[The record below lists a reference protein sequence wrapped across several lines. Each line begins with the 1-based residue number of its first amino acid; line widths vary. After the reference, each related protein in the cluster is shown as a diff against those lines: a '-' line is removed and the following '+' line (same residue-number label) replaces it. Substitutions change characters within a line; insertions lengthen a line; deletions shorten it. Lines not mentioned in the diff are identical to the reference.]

1 MAKKKKE
8 VCQYCGKSFV
18 YLSRHKCKV
27 KDRIEGS
34 EESDKSESERRIER
48 IEEWKKDF
56 SRNLKKDEKKIL
68 DIIKKHKKIFF
79 KDLMAISGKN
89 RNELDNIIDILSLQS
104 KIKVTRELVDASWT
118 KHISYI
124 EEIDVQVKDIK
135 IDKSDKNFIIEMF
148 SYQPCLIC
156 PFANKC
162 NETNMDNLNPHHC
175 IWLTKWIYALM
186 KGEKYRI
193 NFDEIE
199 TESHE

>member
-8 VCQYCGKSFV
+8 VCPYCGKSFV

-27 KDRIEGS
+27 KERIEGS

-48 IEEWKKDF
+48 IEERKRDF
-56 SRNLKKDEKKIL
+56 SRNLKRDEKNIL
-68 DIIKKHKKIFF
+68 DIIKKHKKIYF
-79 KDLMAISGKN
+79 KELMTISGKN

-104 KIKVTRELVDASWT
+104 KIKVSRELVDASWT
-118 KHISYI
+118 KHISFI
-124 EEIDVQVKDIK
+124 EEIDMNVKEIK
-135 IDKSDKNFIIEMF
+135 LDKSDKSFIIEMF

-156 PFANKC
+156 PFASKC

-175 IWLTKWIYALM
+175 VWLTEWIQASI
-186 KGEKYRI
+186 KGQKYLI

-199 TESHE
+199 PESVE

>member
-48 IEEWKKDF
+48 IEERKKDF

-68 DIIKKHKKIFF
+68 DIIKIHKKIFF

-156 PFANKC
+156 PFSNKC

-175 IWLTKWIYALM
+175 IWLTEWIYALM
-186 KGEKYRI
+186 KGEKYYI

-199 TESHE
+199 TESYE